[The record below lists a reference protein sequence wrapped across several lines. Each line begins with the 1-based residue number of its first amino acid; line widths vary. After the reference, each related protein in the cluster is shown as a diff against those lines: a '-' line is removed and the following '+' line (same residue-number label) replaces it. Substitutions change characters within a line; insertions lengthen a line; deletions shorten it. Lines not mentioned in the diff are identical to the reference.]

1 TGTRGRADQKGLPIA
16 AANLHSPFA
25 AGAVQQFRQLL
36 PCFRIVIY
44 FHLKACCTSA
54 ADIRLRRTPATR
66 ALPISHGKEGAP
78 TRLYPSVA
86 LTSAR
91 RVGSFSSTASRTE
104 VSTTRETIPYN
115 CTFSDPVYQGGKGV
129 RYLFPRKTGTRET
142 GTPNFRF
149 TD

>member
-1 TGTRGRADQKGLPIA
+1 TGTRGWADQKGLPIA

-36 PCFRIVIY
+36 PGFRIVIY

-54 ADIRLRRTPATR
+54 ADSRLRRTPATR
-66 ALPISHGKEGAP
+66 ALPISQGKEGAP

-104 VSTTRETIPYN
+104 VSTTTEAIPYN
-115 CTFSDPVYQGGKGV
+115 CTFSDPVYQALRNLGSGV
-129 RYLFPRKTGTRET
+129 IWTGPPFQTRFI
-142 GTPNFRF
+142 PAKV
-149 TD
+149 